1 MFNITDPVVTLLGI
15 PLIFDGE
22 YSGSSVSSVS
32 ADAVVVV
39 VAVPEPFV
47 ASSVLACNS
56 FNIAA
61 FAQADLSDNTDLV
74 SAAVI
79 GVQGAATMSAVASL
93 EVSTTIVNVA
103 SSIVVGTSELVAT
116 STRLAFAT
124 ADLSAELDVSSRENL
139 VNFVEGRPL
148 SGQSNLIATMFQ
160 PLNILVLPTVEY
172 QYSNDR
178 LMKFYGIDSGQS
190 LIITG
195 TTGRI
200 VEFQT
205 GTEIDAADYYFGG
218 GRRHV
223 LDDIEVT
230 AVTNAGF
237 GNLITIEGVPSG
249 V

>member
-1 MFNITDPVVTLLGI
+1 MFDITDPVVSLLGI
-15 PLIFDGE
+15 PQILDGA
-22 YSGSSVSSVS
+22 YAGSSDSNLS
-32 ADAVVVV
+32 ATVIVGV
-39 VAVPEPFV
+39 VAGSGLT
-47 ASSVLACNS
+47 ADTSL
-56 FNIAA
+56 IAA
-61 FAQADLSDNTDLV
+61 ATVGVQAGAVLSSDTAFT

-79 GVQGAATMSAVASL
+79 GVQGAAVMAAETTL
-93 EVSTTIVNVA
+93 TVSETIVYA
-103 SSIVVGTSELVAT
+103 AASIVVGTSNLVAT
-116 STRLAFAT
+116 STRLFFLEM
-124 ADLSAELDVSSRENL
+124 DLIGESTLTPAAIL
-139 VNFVEGRPL
+139 VNITTSRPL
-148 SGQSNLIATMFQ
+148 SGQSSLVATMFE
-160 PLNILVLPTVEY
+160 PLNILTLPTVEY
-172 QYSNDR
+172 NYSDDR

-195 TTGRI
+195 TVGKI

-223 LDDIEVT
+223 LTDTEVT

>member
-1 MFNITDPVVTLLGI
+1 MFDIVKKTVSLLGFPQLLSGEYTGSGEATLTSSANIT
-15 PLIFDGE
+15 
-22 YSGSSVSSVS
+22 
-32 ADAVVVV
+32 A
-39 VAVPEPFV
+39 
-47 ASSVLACNS
+47 LAE
-56 FNIAA
+56 
-61 FAQADLSDNTDLV
+61 ADLSANTDLN
-74 SAAVI
+74 STAVL
-79 GVQGAATMSAVASL
+79 GVQGAVAMSATLTL

-103 SSIVVGTSELVAT
+103 ASIVVGTSNLVAT
-116 STRLAFAT
+116 STRLFFVT
-124 ADLSAELDVSSRENL
+124 SNIDFQSSLTTDPVL
-139 VNFVEGRPL
+139 VNITTARPL
-148 SGQSNLIATMFQ
+148 SGQLTLSATMFK

-178 LMKFYGIDSGQS
+178 LMKFYGVDSGQS

-195 TTGRI
+195 TTGKI

-237 GNLITIEGVPSG
+237 SELITIEGVPSG

>member
-1 MFNITDPVVTLLGI
+1 MIKDITEPVVQLLGI
-15 PLIFDGE
+15 GLTV
-22 YSGSSVSSVS
+22 SGSSVLS
-32 ADAVVVV
+32 AD
-39 VAVPEPFV
+39 
-47 ASSVLACNS
+47 SVLVAD
-56 FNIAA
+56 AA
-61 FAQADLSDNTDLV
+61 VISGPVYMDADLDLVADVSSITVFVEANLSSNTDLNSTSLIV
-74 SAAVI
+74 VQAA
-79 GVQGAATMSAVASL
+79 AAMSS
-93 EVSTTIVNVA
+93 EVSLTVTETIVNA
-103 SSIVVGTSELVAT
+103 AASIVVGSSNLTAAIWLTLFQTSDIVGE
-116 STRLAFAT
+116 S
-124 ADLSAELDVSSRENL
+124 DLSSSAILANITTA
-139 VNFVEGRPL
+139 RPL
-148 SGQSNLIATMFQ
+148 SGQSSLVATMFE

-172 QYSNDR
+172 NYSDDR

-205 GTEIDAADYYFGG
+205 GTEIEATDYYFGG

-223 LDDIEVT
+223 LDDTEVT

>member
-22 YSGSSVSSVS
+22 YSGSGVSDVS
-32 ADAVVVV
+32 ADADVVVV
-39 VAVPEPFV
+39 LE
-47 ASSVLACNS
+47 SVLSGNTNLDSSA
-56 FNIAA
+56 IIVVQAE
-61 FAQADLSDNTDLV
+61 ADLSSDTDLV
-74 SAAVI
+74 SSAVL
-79 GVQGAATMSAVASL
+79 GVQGAAVMSAEASL

-103 SSIVVGTSELVAT
+103 ASIVVGTSELVAT
-116 STRLAFAT
+116 STRLVFVT
-124 ADLSAELDVSSRENL
+124 IDLSAELDVSSRENL

-148 SGQSNLIATMFQ
+148 SGQSNLVATMFK
-160 PLNILVLPTVEY
+160 PLNVLVLPTVEY

-195 TTGRI
+195 TTGKI

-237 GNLITIEGVPSG
+237 SELITIEGVPSG

>member
-22 YSGSSVSSVS
+22 YSGSGVSDVS

-39 VAVPEPFV
+39 VVE
-47 ASSVLACNS
+47 SVLSGNTNLDSSA
-56 FNIAA
+56 IIVMQAE
-61 FAQADLSDNTDLV
+61 ADLSSNTDLV
-74 SAAVI
+74 SAAVL
-79 GVQGAATMSAVASL
+79 GVQGAAAMSAVASL

-103 SSIVVGTSELVAT
+103 ASIVVGTSELVAT
-116 STRLAFAT
+116 STRLVFVT
-124 ADLSAELDVSSRENL
+124 IDLSAELDVSSRENL
-139 VNFVEGRPL
+139 VNFVESRPL
-148 SGQSNLIATMFQ
+148 SGQSNLVATMFQ
-160 PLNILVLPTVEY
+160 PLNVLVLPTVEY

-195 TTGRI
+195 TTGTI

-223 LDDIEVT
+223 LDDAEVT

-237 GNLITIEGVPSG
+237 SELITIEGVPSG

>member
-1 MFNITDPVVTLLGI
+1 MFDITDPVVNILGS
-15 PLIFDGE
+15 PQLVDGE
-22 YSGSSVSSVS
+22 YAGSSESNLSVS
-32 ADAVVVV
+32 A
-39 VAVPEPFV
+39 
-47 ASSVLACNS
+47 
-56 FNIAA
+56 NITA
-61 FAQADLSDNTDLV
+61 FAEAVLSANTALV

-79 GVQGAATMSAVASL
+79 RVQVAAVMTSNASLSVTANVVWLSSSMSAGSSDLTATGIIGYVASGQPMF
-93 EVSTTIVNVA
+93 A
-103 SSIVVGTSELVAT
+103 SS
-116 STRLAFAT
+116 
-124 ADLSAELDVSSRENL
+124 DLLSSGSIIKEIIA
-139 VNFVEGRPL
+139 RPL
-148 SGQSNLIATMFQ
+148 TGQSDLVATMFQ

-172 QYSNDR
+172 NYSDDR

-195 TTGRI
+195 TTGTI

-205 GTEIDAADYYFGG
+205 GTEIEAADYYFGG

-223 LDDIEVT
+223 LDDTEVT

>member
-1 MFNITDPVVTLLGI
+1 MFDITDPVVSLLGI
-15 PLIFDGE
+15 PQILDGA
-22 YSGSSVSSVS
+22 YTGSSDSNLSAAALIGVVVSSGLT
-32 ADAVVVV
+32 ADSNLVAAATVGIQAGAVL
-39 VAVPEPFV
+39 
-47 ASSVLACNS
+47 SS
-56 FNIAA
+56 
-61 FAQADLSDNTDLV
+61 DTDLN

-79 GVQGAATMSAVASL
+79 GVQGAVSMSS
-93 EVSTTIVNVA
+93 EVSLTVTETIVYA
-103 SSIVVGTSELVAT
+103 AASIVVGTSNLTAT
-116 STRLAFAT
+116 STRLFFLEMDLTGESELTSTAT
-124 ADLSAELDVSSRENL
+124 IGNITTA
-139 VNFVEGRPL
+139 RPL
-148 SGQSNLIATMFQ
+148 SGQSSLTATMFE
-160 PLNILVLPTVEY
+160 PLNILTLPTVEY
-172 QYSNDR
+172 NYSDDR

-205 GTEIDAADYYFGG
+205 GTEIEAADYYFGG

-223 LDDIEVT
+223 LDDAEVT

>member
-1 MFNITDPVVTLLGI
+1 MFDIVKKAVSLLGFPQLLDGEFTGSGEGTLTSGANITALAEAVL
-15 PLIFDGE
+15 
-22 YSGSSVSSVS
+22 SG
-32 ADAVVVV
+32 D
-39 VAVPEPFV
+39 
-47 ASSVLACNS
+47 
-56 FNIAA
+56 
-61 FAQADLSDNTDLV
+61 TDLNSSLV
-74 SAAVI
+74 V
-79 GVQGAATMSAVASL
+79 GVQGSAAMSAEATL

-103 SSIVVGTSELVAT
+103 ASIIVGTSELVAT
-116 STRLAFAT
+116 ASELFFAT
-124 ADLSAELDVSSRENL
+124 IDLSAELEVSSTENL
-139 VNFVEGRPL
+139 INFITSRPL
-148 SGQSNLIATMFQ
+148 TGQSNLVATMFQ

-195 TTGRI
+195 TTGTI

-205 GTEIDAADYYFGG
+205 GTEIEAADYYFGG

-223 LDDIEVT
+223 LNDTEVT

>member
-22 YSGSSVSSVS
+22 YSGSSVSDVS

-39 VAVPEPFV
+39 VAVPEPFT
-47 ASSVLACNS
+47 ASSILACNG
-56 FNIAA
+56 FNITA
-61 FAQADLSDNTDLV
+61 FAEADLSGNTDLN

-79 GVQGAATMSAVASL
+79 GVQGAAVMTAETSL
-93 EVSTTIVNVA
+93 TVTETIVYLA
-103 SSIVVGTSELVAT
+103 ASIVVGTSNLVAT
-116 STRLAFAT
+116 STRLVFVT
-124 ADLSAELDVSSRENL
+124 KDLSSDSSLVARENL
-139 VNFVEGRPL
+139 VIFVEGSPL
-148 SGQSNLIATMFQ
+148 IGQSNLVATMFE

-172 QYSNDR
+172 QYSKNR
-178 LMKFYGIDSGQS
+178 LMQFYGIDSGQS

-195 TTGRI
+195 TNGRI
-200 VEFQT
+200 VEYQT
-205 GTEIDAADYYFGG
+205 GTEIEAADYYFGG

-223 LDDIEVT
+223 LDDTEVT